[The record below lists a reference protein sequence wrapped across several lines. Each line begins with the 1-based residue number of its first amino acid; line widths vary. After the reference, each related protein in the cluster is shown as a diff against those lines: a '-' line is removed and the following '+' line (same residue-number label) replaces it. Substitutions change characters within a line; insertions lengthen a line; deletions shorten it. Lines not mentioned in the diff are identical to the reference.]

1 MRTAVQWRSVN
12 APPGPRLLS
21 YFLKGAI
28 IGLSIAAP
36 VGPIGLLC
44 IRRSLAEGRAMGLAT
59 GLGAATADALYG
71 AVAGFGLA
79 VISDFLVEQ
88 RNVLGIVGGLFLCYL
103 GIRTF
108 LAKPAEQTREVRA
121 SGLGSAYATT
131 FVLTMTNPM
140 TILSFVAVFA
150 GLGLAASPDY
160 GAASLLVLGVFVG
173 SAIWWLFL
181 SAVASAFRSRIT
193 PAWMRGVNRFSGAI
207 ILAFGLYALAD
218 TVVDTIVSTSY

>member
-1 MRTAVQWRSVN
+1 MRTAVQWKSASV
-12 APPGPRLLS
+12 PPGQRLLS
-21 YFLKGAI
+21 YFLKGSI

-44 IRRSLAEGRAMGLAT
+44 IRRSLAEGRGMGLAT

-79 VISDFLVEQ
+79 IVSDFLVAQ
-88 RNVLGIVGGLFLCYL
+88 RGLLGIVGGLFLCYL

-108 LAKPAEQTREVRA
+108 LAKPAQQTQEVRA
-121 SGLGSAYATT
+121 SGLGSAYAAT

-150 GLGLAASPDY
+150 GLGLAASPNY
-160 GAASLLVLGVFVG
+160 FAATLLVFGVFVG
-173 SAIWWLFL
+173 SALWWLFL
-181 SAVASAFRSRIT
+181 STVASLFRSRIT
-193 PAWMRGVNRFSGAI
+193 PAWMRGVNRLSGAI
-207 ILAFGLYALAD
+207 ILAFGLYALS
-218 TVVDTIVSTSY
+218 DTIVRTSY